1 MPLARGSAR
10 DYTLVMNGFVLAL
23 VAIALLAV
31 LAVLLTGVVG
41 MAKGGDF
48 NRKYGNKLMQA
59 RVAAQLIAVLL
70 IFLFMAVAAGS

>member
-48 NRKYGNKLMQA
+48 NRKYGNVLMRW
-59 RVAAQLIAVLL
+59 RVALQGLAVVLILL
-70 IFLFMAVAAGS
+70 AILASRG